1 MAPVS
6 HALQS
11 HASWRAMVH
20 PDSWFIVVNPAS
32 GGGRA
37 RRYAP
42 RLRAALDRRRL
53 PYECVTTTAAGDAR
67 GLVAKA
73 LADGYRRL
81 LALGGD
87 GSFHELV
94 NGLVAEASVP
104 PAQCLVAVAAL
115 GTGNDWARTM
125 QVPDD
130 PEQLAAC
137 MARAR
142 GRRVDLGMAEDA
154 RGQRLA
160 FHNVAGA
167 GLDAEVLRRLPRGA
181 PRILAYLAGLA
192 RTIPRFRAPE
202 FELVIDGRKAVRPV
216 PAGAGGQWPALRRR
230 HASCGRCGPR
240 RRLAGP
246 GHGRPRVGAARDG
259 GAAEAV
265 RRPPRRPSC
274 VAGRALPVGDDR
286 RPPALRRGTG
296 RPARGRDARH
306 AERCCRARCR
316 RSTAAAQRNEPRIL
330 SSFAAPGHRRS
341 YGTAFSAW
349 SEDPLRS
356 WKSRRFSST

>member
-1 MAPVS
+1 MMDPGMRRHYGSGFTRAPESRIMA
-6 HALQS
+6 
-11 HASWRAMVH
+11 AMVH
-20 PDSWFIVVNPAS
+20 PDSWFIVVNPVS

-37 RRYAP
+37 SRYVP
-42 RLRAALDRRRL
+42 RLCSALDRRRL
-53 PYECVTTTAAGDAR
+53 PYECANTTGAGDANR
-67 GLVAKA
+67 LVTQA
-73 LADGYRRL
+73 LESGHRRL

-94 NGLVAEASVP
+94 NGLVAQAEVP
-104 PAQCLVAVAAL
+104 PAQCLVAVAAH

-160 FHNVAGA
+160 FHTVAGA

-202 FELVIDGRKAVRPV
+202 FELVIDGRKESGRFLLVLAANGP
-216 PAGAGGQWPALRRR
+216 
-230 HASCGRCGPR
+230 RCGGGMRLAADVAIDDGWLDLVTVAPVSVPR
-240 RRLAGP
+240 AMAALPKLFDGRLAGHP
-246 GHGRPRVGAARDG
+246 AFRIVRCRSATIDARPRCGVELDGQLAGETPVTLTVLPGALQALDCRSS
-259 GAAEAV
+259 AE
-265 RRPPRRPSC
+265 
-274 VAGRALPVGDDR
+274 
-286 RPPALRRGTG
+286 
-296 RPARGRDARH
+296 
-306 AERCCRARCR
+306 
-316 RSTAAAQRNEPRIL
+316 
-330 SSFAAPGHRRS
+330 
-341 YGTAFSAW
+341 
-349 SEDPLRS
+349 
-356 WKSRRFSST
+356 

>member
-1 MAPVS
+1 MA
-6 HALQS
+6 
-11 HASWRAMVH
+11 RMVH
-20 PDSWFIVVNPAS
+20 PDSWFMVVNPAS

-37 RRYAP
+37 RRYVP
-42 RLRAALDRRRL
+42 GLCAALDRRRL
-53 PYECVTTTAAGDAR
+53 PHECATTTGAGDAR

-73 LADGYRRL
+73 LADGYRHL

-94 NGLVAEASVP
+94 NGLVAQAQVP

-125 QVPDD
+125 AVPDD

-142 GRRVDLGMAEDA
+142 GRSVDLGMAEDA

-167 GLDAEVLRRLPRGA
+167 GLDAEVLRRLPRGG

-202 FELVIDGRKAVRPV
+202 FELVIDGRKESGRFLLVLAANGPRCGGGMRLAGDAALDDGWLDLVTVAPV
-216 PAGAGGQWPALRRR
+216 SVPRAMAALPKLFDGRLAGHPALRVVRCR
-230 HASCGRCGPR
+230 SATIDARPRCGVELDGQ
-240 RRLAGP
+240 LAGETP
-246 GHGRPRVGAARDG
+246 VKLSLLPAALQALDCRG
-259 GAAEAV
+259 SAE
-265 RRPPRRPSC
+265 
-274 VAGRALPVGDDR
+274 
-286 RPPALRRGTG
+286 
-296 RPARGRDARH
+296 
-306 AERCCRARCR
+306 
-316 RSTAAAQRNEPRIL
+316 
-330 SSFAAPGHRRS
+330 
-341 YGTAFSAW
+341 
-349 SEDPLRS
+349 
-356 WKSRRFSST
+356 

>member
-1 MAPVS
+1 MAT
-6 HALQS
+6 
-11 HASWRAMVH
+11 MVH

-53 PYECVTTTAAGDAR
+53 PYQCVATATAGDAH
-67 GLVAKA
+67 GLVTEA
-73 LADGYRRL
+73 LKDGHRRL

-94 NGLVAEASVP
+94 NAIVAQTRVP
-104 PAQCLVAVAAL
+104 PAQCLAAVAAL
-115 GTGNDWARTM
+115 GTGNDWARTL

-142 GRRVDLGMAEDA
+142 SRRVDLGMADDA

-167 GLDAEVLRRLPRGA
+167 GLDAEVLRRLPRGV
-181 PRILAYLAGLA
+181 PRVLAYVAGLA

-202 FELVIDGRKAVRPV
+202 FELVIDGRKASGRFLLVLAANGP
-216 PAGAGGQWPALRRR
+216 
-230 HASCGRCGPR
+230 RCGGGM
-240 RRLAGP
+240 RLAGNAALDDGWLDLVTVAPVSVPRAMAALPKLFDGRLAGHPALQVVRCRSATITAYPRCGVELDGQLSGETPVTLTVRP
-246 GHGRPRVGAARDG
+246 GAL
-259 GAAEAV
+259 
-265 RRPPRRPSC
+265 
-274 VAGRALPVGDDR
+274 RALDC
-286 RPPALRRGTG
+286 RGS
-296 RPARGRDARH
+296 
-306 AERCCRARCR
+306 AE
-316 RSTAAAQRNEPRIL
+316 
-330 SSFAAPGHRRS
+330 
-341 YGTAFSAW
+341 
-349 SEDPLRS
+349 
-356 WKSRRFSST
+356 

>member
-1 MAPVS
+1 MA
-6 HALQS
+6 
-11 HASWRAMVH
+11 RMVH

-37 RRYAP
+37 KRHAP
-42 RLRAALDRRRL
+42 GLRAALDRRRL
-53 PYECVTTTAAGDAR
+53 PHECVTTTAAGDAR

-87 GSFHELV
+87 GLFHELV
-94 NGLVAEASVP
+94 NGLVAQAQVP
-104 PAQCLVAVAAL
+104 HAQCLVAVAAL

-130 PEQLAAC
+130 PERLAAC
-137 MARAR
+137 MGRAR

-202 FELVIDGRKAVRPV
+202 FELVIDGRKQSGRFLLVLAANGPRCGGGMRLAGDAALDDGWLDLVTIAPV
-216 PAGAGGQWPALRRR
+216 SVLRALAALPKLFDGRLAGHPALRVVRCR
-230 HASCGRCGPR
+230 SATIEAHPRCGVELDGQ
-240 RRLAGP
+240 LAGETPVTLTVLP
-246 GHGRPRVGAARDG
+246 GGLQALDCRGS
-259 GAAEAV
+259 AE
-265 RRPPRRPSC
+265 
-274 VAGRALPVGDDR
+274 
-286 RPPALRRGTG
+286 
-296 RPARGRDARH
+296 
-306 AERCCRARCR
+306 
-316 RSTAAAQRNEPRIL
+316 
-330 SSFAAPGHRRS
+330 
-341 YGTAFSAW
+341 
-349 SEDPLRS
+349 
-356 WKSRRFSST
+356 